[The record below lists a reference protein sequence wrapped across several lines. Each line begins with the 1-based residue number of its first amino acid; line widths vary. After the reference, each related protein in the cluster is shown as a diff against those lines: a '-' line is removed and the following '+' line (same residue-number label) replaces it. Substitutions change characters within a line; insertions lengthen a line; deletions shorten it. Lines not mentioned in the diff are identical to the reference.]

1 MDLKRHNQEILISSL
16 VSSSAVWNIFPLCH
30 WVTVRKIT
38 VNVRS
43 KNTLATSC
51 EELTHWERFW
61 CWKGLGAGG
70 EVDDRG
76 WDGWIVSLTRWTQI
90 WVNSG
95 SWWWTGRP
103 GVLWFM
109 GSQRVGHDWVTEL
122 NWTELKNSISSGIKK
137 SRPSKPKEHTTPRK
151 NSKIHLNLGR

>member
-43 KNTLATSC
+43 KSTLATSC
-51 EELTHWERFW
+51 EELTHWKRFW
-61 CWKGLGAGG
+61 CWEGLGAGG

-103 GVLWFM
+103 GVLRFM
-109 GSQRVGHDWVTEL
+109 GSQRVGHKWA
-122 NWTELKNSISSGIKK
+122 TELKWTETLVCSGNRRRF
-137 SRPSKPKEHTTPRK
+137 SVLLVYWFGFQTGFPSDLQT
-151 NSKIHLNLGR
+151 SW